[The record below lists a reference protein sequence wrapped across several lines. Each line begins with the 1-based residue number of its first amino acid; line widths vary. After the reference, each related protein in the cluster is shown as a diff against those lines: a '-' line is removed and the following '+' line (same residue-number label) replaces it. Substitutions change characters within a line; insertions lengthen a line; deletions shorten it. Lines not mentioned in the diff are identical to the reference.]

1 MGFKTKEILVS
12 RFVYSNFNYCPLV
25 WHFCRSKSMK
35 NLGKIQARALK
46 ILYNDFDSD
55 NLTLLNKHNK
65 ATMAVQRLLN
75 LALEVFKTI
84 NHLNPEYMKEIF
96 HKSTLLTHRPLNLQV
111 NQNNTTKYGIKS
123 LRTLGLH
130 I

>member
-1 MGFKTKEILVS
+1 
-12 RFVYSNFNYCPLV
+12 
-25 WHFCRSKSMK
+25 MK

-84 NHLNPEYMKEIF
+84 NLLNPEYMKEIF